1 MSKLGKKPITIPKDA
16 KVKLENGKLILTGPK
31 GSREL
36 SLNDK
41 IFSTTISEDNNLI
54 LKLIEKNES
63 LNVIWGTTRSIINSA
78 LIGVTAGHEKIL
90 ELTGVGL
97 RAILKGSILN
107 LQLGFSHDISYKI
120 PEGAQLSVEKS
131 TIIKISGIDKELVGK
146 VAAEIKMLKPIE
158 PYKGKGIKE
167 RGQYVLRKEK
177 KVKRNKMANVNYNKR
192 AQRIRRKLK
201 QVNSERFRLTVF
213 KSSRNISAQIID
225 DKSNKTLISE
235 SSIKEK
241 NTNKKKTDLSLLVA
255 ERLSR
260 KAMEKKITRVY
271 FDRGGYKYHGR
282 IKIFAEALRKGGLI
296 F

>member
-54 LKLIEKNES
+54 LKLIKKNES
-63 LNVIWGTTRSIINSA
+63 LNRVWGTTRSIINSA

-90 ELTGVGL
+90 EITGVGL

-107 LQLGFSHDISYKI
+107 LQLGHSHDNSYKI
-120 PEGAQLSVEKS
+120 PEGVQLSVEKS
-131 TIIKISGIDKELVGK
+131 TVIKINGIDKELVGK

-167 RGQYVLRKEK
+167 RGQYILRKEG
-177 KVKRNKMANVNYNKR
+177 
-192 AQRIRRKLK
+192 
-201 QVNSERFRLTVF
+201 
-213 KSSRNISAQIID
+213 
-225 DKSNKTLISE
+225 
-235 SSIKEK
+235 
-241 NTNKKKTDLSLLVA
+241 KKK
-255 ERLSR
+255 
-260 KAMEKKITRVY
+260 
-271 FDRGGYKYHGR
+271 
-282 IKIFAEALRKGGLI
+282 
-296 F
+296 

>member
-78 LIGVTAGHEKIL
+78 LI
-90 ELTGVGL
+90 
-97 RAILKGSILN
+97 
-107 LQLGFSHDISYKI
+107 SHDISYKI

-158 PYKGKGIKE
+158 PYKGKGIKV
-167 RGQYVLRKEK
+167 RGQYVLRKEG
-177 KVKRNKMANVNYNKR
+177 
-192 AQRIRRKLK
+192 
-201 QVNSERFRLTVF
+201 
-213 KSSRNISAQIID
+213 
-225 DKSNKTLISE
+225 
-235 SSIKEK
+235 
-241 NTNKKKTDLSLLVA
+241 KKK
-255 ERLSR
+255 
-260 KAMEKKITRVY
+260 
-271 FDRGGYKYHGR
+271 
-282 IKIFAEALRKGGLI
+282 
-296 F
+296 